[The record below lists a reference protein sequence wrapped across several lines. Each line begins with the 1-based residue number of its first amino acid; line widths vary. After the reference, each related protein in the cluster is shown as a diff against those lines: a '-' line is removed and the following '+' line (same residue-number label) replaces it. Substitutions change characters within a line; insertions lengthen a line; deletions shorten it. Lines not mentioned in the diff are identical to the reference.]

1 MSPRIAE
8 IARQQIEAFRKKFGR
23 DPAPGDPLFFDSDKD
38 VPTPLDLT
46 DMEDEVAAAMLKA
59 GFEPQIIYAYKKTG
73 LIGMAGAID
82 NWPTDRREEWE
93 AAIDEYFALEDQ
105 AEAKCD

>member
-1 MSPRIAE
+1 
-8 IARQQIEAFRKKFGR
+8 
-23 DPAPGDPLFFDSDKD
+23 

-73 LIGMAGAID
+73 LIGIAGAID
-82 NWPTDRREEWE
+82 NWPTDRR
-93 AAIDEYFALEDQ
+93 
-105 AEAKCD
+105 

>member
-1 MSPRIAE
+1 MNYSV
-8 IARQQIEAFRKKFGR
+8 QSL
-23 DPAPGDPLFFDSDKD
+23 LFVMCDWLCPPID

-73 LIGMAGAID
+73 LIGIAGAID
-82 NWPTDRREEWE
+82 NWPTDRR
-93 AAIDEYFALEDQ
+93 
-105 AEAKCD
+105 